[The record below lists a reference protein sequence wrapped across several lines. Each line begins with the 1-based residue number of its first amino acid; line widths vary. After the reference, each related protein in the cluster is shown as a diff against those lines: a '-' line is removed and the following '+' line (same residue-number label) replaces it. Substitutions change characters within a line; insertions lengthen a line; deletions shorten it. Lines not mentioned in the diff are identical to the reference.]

1 MKANNAPTSTTPAPG
16 IKGMSGFRAMTIVA
30 KLMQTRKAKFD
41 ENRRASLITG
51 GNNNNNNNNN
61 NESEKSTP
69 TCPLDADQ
77 DNLDDQKDIGEGVI
91 TAEDM
96 MEDAEEAETYSISDS
111 GKAWTIKR

>member
-1 MKANNAPTSTTPAPG
+1 
-16 IKGMSGFRAMTIVA
+16 MTIVA

-51 GNNNNNNNNN
+51 GNNNNN

-77 DNLDDQKDIGEGVI
+77 DNLDDQKDIGEGVD